1 MKRNERDDKL
11 FLEFPS
17 EMTECGSVVYIVD
30 MCEAGKVCEFK
41 GASI

>member
-1 MKRNERDDKL
+1 MKLNESDHKW

-17 EMTECGSVVYIVD
+17 EMTECGSDDIVN
-30 MCEAGKVCEFK
+30 MWEVCECE